1 MMTSVAKRNRNS
13 IGQYRILSTAKFT
26 RNVLLP
32 GKHFRNVNITMYI
45 WSMFGQRNFTVHIC
59 QSNFH
64 FYLSFSLGECY
75 GFMYQ
80 NFIVP
85 SCCFWQY
92 LFKHASF
99 KQLLQRN
106 AFYARLNAFQ
116 ILLLEMHTDNRYFE
130 SSSIPIEWFSS
141 NDQRKERKRSVTTI
155 RIIRNFWRV
164 SGIRVVFKMP
174 RETI

>member
-106 AFYARLNAFQ
+106 AFYTRLNAFQ

-130 SSSIPIEWFSS
+130 SSSISIERSTEGKKKIS
-141 NDQRKERKRSVTTI
+141 HNDTHNSELLTRSFQNASWDNIINDLALER
-155 RIIRNFWRV
+155 N
-164 SGIRVVFKMP
+164 
-174 RETI
+174 